1 MTDQFPNGLCSSCFE
16 PCSGDTKC
24 PNCGW
29 DPGNPG
35 FQSSQALQNGS
46 ILNGAYIIGK
56 VLGQGGFGI
65 TYLAWDISSG
75 RKVAIKECFPGTPRV
90 ERLANGFDLVT
101 SGQSPE
107 EKEEFERAVS
117 KFIQEASTLAQFY
130 GEPTI
135 VEVLGLFRANK
146 TAYMIMEYLD
156 GHTLGEEI
164 RKNKKLS
171 PERVMEVALSVS
183 KALSVIHGQGVL
195 HRDISPDNIYITRD
209 GSIKV
214 LDFGTARDISG
225 NRTMT
230 VNLKH
235 GYAPLEQYLGKNQG
249 PWTDIY
255 SLGATM
261 FRALTGKMPPR
272 ADERK
277 MGDDSLLLGILDQE
291 LSGRM
296 KLVVRKALA
305 VEIAE
310 RYQNIFDFVEVLS
323 NGEATL
329 PGQEEEDLFYQRT
342 VKYSGLFPSD
352 LQRERGSPT
361 QDIVS
366 EIRQE
371 DTTIPGEPDS
381 KKETEPALEKVL
393 LQSPPDLQVE
403 RQERSGKEES
413 LLREGKLP
421 TRKRSSVTNIAL
433 AIGVILGLFIVFIG
447 EKDRDAPSLSQ
458 GSAKG
463 ASNHAIT
470 ATHGQDTPQETV
482 ERYYQLISQ
491 GLYNDAYNL
500 FTSSRKTRL
509 SRDGFIAGF
518 KNTASVEMSAP
529 VKVLYSGSNQ
539 ATVGVSFISYD
550 HSQTGEAYIV
560 KGFQGEWGLVKEEDR
575 WFLDKSNIKEAL
587 IPNTPVKDNIQTIV
601 SFAEGVLGRIEG
613 DKVLLRENHSVESR
627 VLGSA
632 NRGDLLPVLGK
643 WQAASS
649 DEAILVRNFAW
660 ISNGNSF
667 ELTEGKAVRIIRKLK
682 DNKVLVVCDYRGQD
696 IQIAIPEDHLKTMDD
711 HPWYKVK
718 ISKEMNAWLF
728 GKYLRILSPLEMDQ
742 MAEMR
747 KAEEARAK
755 AKAKAEEERKRRE
768 AEEAKRKA
776 EEENRK
782 EREALDK
789 QKEINQEIIL
799 GWERLKREIV
809 EKKGKDTNIKPLKRE
824 DLQ

>member
-16 PCSGDTKC
+16 PCSGGTKC

-107 EKEEFERAVS
+107 EKGEFERAVS

-305 VEIAE
+305 VEIDE

-361 QDIVS
+361 QDIVP

-371 DTTIPGEPDS
+371 ETATPGEPDS

-393 LQSPPDLQVE
+393 LQSPPDLQVDGGIDVDGFDDLFGWVSVIQDE
-403 RQERSGKEES
+403 ILLKEKEDKIKREVESRIRELESEKRRIEGQEREARRQKEEQEREKEEQEREKERKKFEKERPLKEKIADLVDYVFGNSYFGKYTQFRRMFFRFISWPFSIPFNLIDEFDDSFVGAIAKAIIGWLIPLAIPS
-413 LLREGKLP
+413 LFIIAGYSRGSLIDLDIGPKIFLIVLHLDYAIATAVYGYRKIYIVFALP
-421 TRKRSSVTNIAL
+421 TCLFCFLIWPFYPFVAL
-433 AIGVILGLFIVFIG
+433 GILIFYPLFLMGKWEFVLGVILW
-447 EKDRDAPSLSQ
+447 
-458 GSAKG
+458 
-463 ASNHAIT
+463 AII
-470 ATHGQDTPQETV
+470 
-482 ERYYQLISQ
+482 Y
-491 GLYNDAYNL
+491 
-500 FTSSRKTRL
+500 
-509 SRDGFIAGF
+509 
-518 KNTASVEMSAP
+518 
-529 VKVLYSGSNQ
+529 YSG
-539 ATVGVSFISYD
+539 
-550 HSQTGEAYIV
+550 
-560 KGFQGEWGLVKEEDR
+560 
-575 WFLDKSNIKEAL
+575 
-587 IPNTPVKDNIQTIV
+587 
-601 SFAEGVLGRIEG
+601 
-613 DKVLLRENHSVESR
+613 
-627 VLGSA
+627 
-632 NRGDLLPVLGK
+632 
-643 WQAASS
+643 
-649 DEAILVRNFAW
+649 
-660 ISNGNSF
+660 
-667 ELTEGKAVRIIRKLK
+667 
-682 DNKVLVVCDYRGQD
+682 
-696 IQIAIPEDHLKTMDD
+696 
-711 HPWYKVK
+711 
-718 ISKEMNAWLF
+718 
-728 GKYLRILSPLEMDQ
+728 
-742 MAEMR
+742 
-747 KAEEARAK
+747 
-755 AKAKAEEERKRRE
+755 
-768 AEEAKRKA
+768 
-776 EEENRK
+776 
-782 EREALDK
+782 
-789 QKEINQEIIL
+789 
-799 GWERLKREIV
+799 
-809 EKKGKDTNIKPLKRE
+809 
-824 DLQ
+824 